1 MCAAAFNPYGTIL
14 ATGCKDGHILVWSWE
29 TRTLVRRLSPLD
41 VGEHPSRIVA
51 LTWST
56 SGRHLQSASKN
67 GTIIVWDVAIGNYIH
82 KWKLDV
88 DGADVCALSGSRSAF
103 FDDSSCVVSL
113 APPLPSYYVTL
124 KKQEQFVKSQIPF
137 VDLQVASGRVRK
149 VDGNSVKDFY
159 VSKLSPSGNVLL
171 SASYSTISL
180 LRTSDMAI
188 LDVVGMRK
196 GWVSG
201 PSDPSILIEF
211 SPDGR
216 RVLVTGRTC
225 KLIRVFDIFDGLQYQ
240 NRDFIEEVDPISSE
254 LIAETVQ
261 RQKQPKEEGS
271 LFFTSVS
278 STRLRLT
285 RIFEASIEKCDG
297 WAAAAFSPDGSH
309 LVGAI
314 SSDDEH
320 VMYIWNVEHGYAAS
334 TLQAGVG
341 GIEAL
346 CWHPRPAPAQL
357 LAVCSTGK
365 LCVWAKILSQWW
377 SAFAPDFET
386 LAENREH
393 NETETE
399 FDVVLKEGIGQGKGD
414 EAMME
419 VDDDSID
426 IVSWDWLESD
436 SSRKGA
442 SSRMWDPKQKQ
453 TEHLIA
459 MPVQLG
465 DQAA

>member
-1 MCAAAFNPYGTIL
+1 
-14 ATGCKDGHILVWSWE
+14 
-29 TRTLVRRLSPLD
+29 
-41 VGEHPSRIVA
+41 
-51 LTWST
+51 
-56 SGRHLQSASKN
+56 
-67 GTIIVWDVAIGNYIH
+67 
-82 KWKLDV
+82 
-88 DGADVCALSGSRSAF
+88 
-103 FDDSSCVVSL
+103 VVSL
-113 APPLPSYYVTL
+113 PPPLPSYYVTL
-124 KKQEQFVKSQIPF
+124 KKQEATQQCIKSQIPF

-149 VDGNSVKDFY
+149 VEGNAVKDFY

-180 LRTSDMAI
+180 VRTSDMAI

-216 RVLVTGRTC
+216 RVLVTGRTS

-240 NRDFIEEVDPISSE
+240 NRDFIEQIEPISSE

-261 RQKQPKEEGS
+261 RQRQPKEEGS
-271 LFFTSVS
+271 LFFTSIS
-278 STRLRLT
+278 SSHLRLT
-285 RIFEASIEKCDG
+285 RVFEASIEKCGG

-309 LVGAI
+309 IVGAI

-341 GIEAL
+341 GIEVL
-346 CWHPRPAPAQL
+346 CWHPRPVPAQL

-365 LCVWAKILSQWW
+365 ICVWAKILSQWW

-399 FDVVLKEGIGQGKGD
+399 FDVELKERFVKGEED
-414 EAMME
+414 TME
-419 VDDDSID
+419 CDDDIID
-426 IVSWDWLESD
+426 IMSWDWLESG

-453 TEHLIA
+453 TERLIA
-459 MPVQLG
+459 MPVQLW
-465 DQAA
+465 